1 MSSEKNLGNL
11 RMQIASE
18 LLKIKAIKLSPNNP
32 FTWASGWKSP
42 IYCDNRV
49 TLSYPELRTLITD
62 AFVLEIKTKFPKV
75 EIIAGVA
82 TAGVPQGTLVAN
94 ALELPFIYVRD
105 KAKTHGMANLIEG
118 RIMEGKN
125 VVVIEDLIS
134 TGGSSIKA
142 VEAIR
147 KAKMN
152 VLGLGAIFTYG
163 FQQAD
168 DNLSDAGI
176 SSFTLSDYHALLN
189 VALQE
194 DAISHSELDSLN
206 EWRVNPSNWKI

>member
-1 MSSEKNLGNL
+1 MSSEENLGNL

-18 LLKIKAIKLSPNNP
+18 LLKIKAIKLNPSNP

-42 IYCDNRV
+42 IYCDNRI

-75 EIIAGVA
+75 EMIAGVA
-82 TAGVPQGTLVAN
+82 TAGIAQGALVA
-94 ALELPFIYVRD
+94 AELQLPFIYVRD
-105 KAKTHGMANLIEG
+105 KAKSHGMTNRIEG
-118 RIMEGKN
+118 QVMEGKN

-134 TGGSSIKA
+134 TAGSSIKA
-142 VEAIR
+142 IDAIR
-147 KAKMN
+147 EANMN

-163 FQQAD
+163 FSIAD
-168 DNLSDAGI
+168 DNLSDAGV

-194 DAISHSELDSLN
+194 NSITNDELDSLN
-206 EWRVNPSNWKI
+206 EWRANPANWKA